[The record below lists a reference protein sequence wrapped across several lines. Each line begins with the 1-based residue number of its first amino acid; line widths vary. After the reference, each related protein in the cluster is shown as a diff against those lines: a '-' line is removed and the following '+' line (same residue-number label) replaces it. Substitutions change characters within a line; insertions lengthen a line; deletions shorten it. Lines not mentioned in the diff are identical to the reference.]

1 MDLNKVAIAMSG
13 GVDSS
18 VAAYILKKRGY
29 EVIGITMELFS
40 DNSAVQDAKMVADQ
54 LGIEHHV
61 VDLKK
66 VFDQKVV
73 DYFGREYFAGRTPN
87 PCVTCNR
94 YIKFGELLT
103 QAKRLGAFYLAT
115 GHYARVEFDSIND
128 RFLLKKAENIE
139 KDQSYVLY
147 NLKQRQLKHILLPL
161 GYYSKAEIRGIAEEL
176 GISVA
181 EKPESQEICF
191 IKDNDYAGFIKRNF
205 PDKIESGTFMDTKGN
220 VLGTH
225 KGIIHYTIGQRK
237 GLGIALGKPMYVVDI
252 DHEKNLVILGEAD
265 EVFSQ
270 ELIVNDINFVFWEN
284 FDGEAEAQVKIRYNA
299 QPAPATLCSIDEDKI
314 LVKFKQPE
322 RAITP
327 GQSAVFYDGD
337 VVLGGGII
345 LKNT

>member
-128 RFLLKKAENIE
+128 RFLL
-139 KDQSYVLY
+139 
-147 NLKQRQLKHILLPL
+147 
-161 GYYSKAEIRGIAEEL
+161 
-176 GISVA
+176 
-181 EKPESQEICF
+181 
-191 IKDNDYAGFIKRNF
+191 
-205 PDKIESGTFMDTKGN
+205 
-220 VLGTH
+220 
-225 KGIIHYTIGQRK
+225 
-237 GLGIALGKPMYVVDI
+237 
-252 DHEKNLVILGEAD
+252 
-265 EVFSQ
+265 
-270 ELIVNDINFVFWEN
+270 
-284 FDGEAEAQVKIRYNA
+284 
-299 QPAPATLCSIDEDKI
+299 
-314 LVKFKQPE
+314 
-322 RAITP
+322 
-327 GQSAVFYDGD
+327 
-337 VVLGGGII
+337 
-345 LKNT
+345 